1 MKEKSL
7 VLYKQSPALIKSIDG
22 DKITIALAK
31 GEKKVRLKDILP
43 MHEGPLSSLGALEV
57 LEGDPEEAWE
67 LFQGENPSVQD
78 LAELIYGE
86 YSPSAVWSVFLLIN
100 RTAWFKGSLDCIEV
114 TSGDEREKKE
124 SARRE
129 KEEAEE
135 RWQDFLTRLKKEEFR
150 EEDDPWLREVE
161 QMAQGYIKRSAVLSE
176 LKKEQTPENAHK
188 LLIKWKRVPSRWNP
202 YPPRFSCKG
211 NNPDLPVPELPA
223 EERTDLTGFVS
234 YAIDD
239 EGNTDPDDAV
249 GWDGERLWV
258 HIADAA
264 ALVTP
269 DSPLD
274 LEARE
279 RGANLYIPEKTVTM
293 LPPGVTE
300 QLGMGLQENRSPA
313 FSFGIKLND
322 DGSVAD
328 VDIQLS
334 WVKVKRMTYEEADGK
349 MEEEPF
355 CTIER
360 ILGSFH
366 DRRMENGA
374 RNINLPEVKMRVE
387 DEGRG
392 AILIS
397 SLPRLRS
404 REMVAESMMLAGNA
418 AASYAIAR
426 EIPVPFVSQ
435 PTPENNPQK
444 LEGMAGEYAKR
455 KIMQRSRVTLSPSKH
470 SGLGLDVYTR
480 VTSPLRRYSDL
491 MTMQQLRAYITGGH
505 VRDEE
510 DMLEGTTACESLASQ
525 VTQAERASNQHWKI
539 NYLLERPDW
548 RGEAI
553 VVDKTDKLGVFM
565 IPELAMEPRIALK
578 ESREYN
584 EKVLLKV
591 QSVDLPERRVVFAM
605 DE

>member
-7 VLYKQSPALIKSIDG
+7 VLYKQSPALIKSLDG
-22 DKITIALAK
+22 DKIILTLAK
-31 GEKKVRLKDILP
+31 GEKKVRLKDILLL
-43 MHEGPLSSLGALEV
+43 HEGPLSSLGALKV
-57 LEGDPEEAWE
+57 LEGEPEEAWE
-67 LFQGENPSVQD
+67 LFQGESPSPQD

-86 YSPSAVWSVFLLIN
+86 YTPSAVWSVFLLLN
-100 RTAWFKGSLDCIEV
+100 RTVWFKGTIDNIEV
-114 TSGDEREKKE
+114 TSAEEREKRE

-129 KEEAEE
+129 KEEAAQ
-135 RWQDFLTRLKKEEFR
+135 RWQEFLDRLKKEDFLN
-150 EEDDPWLREVE
+150 EDEPWLREVE

-188 LLIKWKRVPSRWNP
+188 LLIKWGRVESRWNP
-202 YPPRFSCKG
+202 YPPRFGCKG
-211 NNPDLPVPELPA
+211 NNPDLDVPSLPE
-223 EERTDLTGFVS
+223 EERADLTGFVS

-274 LEARE
+274 LEARD

-313 FSFGIKLND
+313 FSFGIKLNG

-328 VDIQLS
+328 VDIKLS
-334 WVKVKRMTYEEADGK
+334 WVKVERLSYAQADGR

-355 CTIER
+355 RTMEE
-360 ILGSFH
+360 ILSSFH
-366 DRRMENGA
+366 ARREENGA
-374 RNINLPEVKMRVE
+374 RNINLPEVKIRVE
-387 DEGRG
+387 DGG
-392 AILIS
+392 TGDILIS
-397 SLPRLRS
+397 PLPRLRS

-418 AASYAIAR
+418 AASYAISH

-435 PTPENNPQK
+435 PTPENKPQK
-444 LEGMAGEYAKR
+444 LEGLAGEYAKR

-505 VRDEE
+505 VRGEE

-525 VTQAERASNQHWKI
+525 VTQAERAANQHWKI

-548 RGEAI
+548 RGEAV
-553 VVDKTDKLGVFM
+553 VVDKTDRLGVFL
-565 IPELAMEPRIALK
+565 IPELAMEPRISLK
-578 ESREYN
+578 ESREFN
-584 EKVLLKV
+584 ENVRLKV
-591 QSVDLPERRVVFAM
+591 QSVDLPERRVVFAI